1 MFGFEDVYNFFFGS
15 VMSIPV
21 LRADPVTALL
31 LASTALSTYGVIQQG
46 EAQAAQAESA
56 AQANE
61 YNATVQRNNAQV
73 AQAAAAR
80 REEEQRSQFGQLQG
94 AARVAVA
101 QSGAGMG
108 GSNLEVLKRNA
119 LQNELDALTIR
130 YEGQSQARGLIAQ
143 SQLEQQQ
150 AAANRSA
157 GSAARTGAY
166 ISAGANLLQGGA
178 TAYKNMPTK
187 TPTKVA

>member
-1 MFGFEDVYNFFFGS
+1 MFGLEDIYNFLFVPNMDVIQAG
-15 VMSIPV
+15 PV
-21 LRADPVTALL
+21 AALL
-31 LASTALSTYGVIQQG
+31 AVSTALQTYGMIQQG
-46 EAQAAQAESA
+46 EAQAAQAKSA

-80 REEEQRSQFGQLQG
+80 QEEEQRSQFGQLQG
-94 AARVAVA
+94 AARAAVA

-130 YEGQSQARGLIAQ
+130 YEGQSKARGLIAQ
-143 SQLEQQQ
+143 SQLETQQ
-150 AAANRSA
+150 AGANRA
-157 GSAARTGAY
+157 AASAARTGAY
-166 ISAGANLLQGGA
+166 ISAGATALSGA
-178 TAYKNMPTK
+178 AQAYKA
-187 TPTKVA
+187 KV